1 MTDALKPCPF
11 CGAGLTSIRENG
23 RMWTGQRY
31 SAPTSVSVQH
41 HCEPTEGQPSRM
53 IERVGRDEASAIEAW
68 NRRALS
74 APAAPSVPRE
84 RFDALLAQEHALS
97 DAYVRLRQIIGAMDP
112 PTVSDAPALWAYVE
126 QVARERMAA
135 AP

>member
-1 MTDALKPCPF
+1 MTDFIIKAMQRTWSLGQKYWQDADSESYAANKRSADTHAKYIAL
-11 CGAGLTSIRENG
+11 L
-23 RMWTGQRY
+23 
-31 SAPTSVSVQH
+31 
-41 HCEPTEGQPSRM
+41 
-53 IERVGRDEASAIEAW
+53 DEVRA
-68 NRRALS
+68 ALS